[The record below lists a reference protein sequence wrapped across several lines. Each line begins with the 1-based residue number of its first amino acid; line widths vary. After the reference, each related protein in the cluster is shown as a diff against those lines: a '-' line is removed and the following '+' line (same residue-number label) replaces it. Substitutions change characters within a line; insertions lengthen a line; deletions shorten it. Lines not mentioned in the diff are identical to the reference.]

1 MTQPSQLQ
9 ALLIENDVEFEFLRD
24 CGFLKQP
31 HKISISDVDDIIQT
45 VCTEFLLKRSAAEI
59 QQFIDG
65 LNALDIGR
73 LIKSHP
79 TQFKEL
85 FVYNSKVVTP
95 HDLDILFLPILSPS
109 GSNAREREEAVVLN
123 WKDYIYES
131 EGKTVAMRGM
141 WLIFSFYRMWSYSQ

>member
-31 HKISISDVDDIIQT
+31 HKIIISDVDDIIQT

-79 TQFKEL
+79 H
-85 FVYNSKVVTP
+85 NSKNY
-95 HDLDILFLPILSPS
+95 LFTIQ
-109 GSNAREREEAVVLN
+109 R
-123 WKDYIYES
+123 W
-131 EGKTVAMRGM
+131 
-141 WLIFSFYRMWSYSQ
+141 